1 MNKKIKV
8 SRIQKIANYGLLK
21 LHEYGYIPGGQNGP
35 YNDNETPVRNTAH
48 FLIIFSFIYNQ
59 TSDKKFLDAA
69 HICFKYL
76 ISEDARPMSPIFFM
90 RKKKGK
96 DFSNGLIGQAWTVEA
111 LSVAY
116 SLFKDKRA
124 LQIGKENF
132 EAHQFNESYKLWHI
146 QNVDGSQSSI
156 DWAFNHQ
163 LWFAAVNQK
172 LNYFLKSESI
182 EKVLNKFYSKLDRN
196 MNIHSNGLIKH
207 SIIPTIAP
215 AEAVKKYIKPMY
227 NYLKYLKTGKNS
239 MCKENGYHSFNLYA
253 FSIIRQ
259 YKELEFFKTLKF
271 KKTID
276 YLYSPLFKI
285 ELTTNKNWKD
295 STIKPMEVPF
305 DFNRY
310 SFAYNAPGFEI
321 PFIERTFLL
330 NNKQSPISEYFWNLQ
345 NELTY
350 DESLEA
356 YEKNT
361 EDPHTL
367 NARIYELIRSLK

>member
-1 MNKKIKV
+1 
-8 SRIQKIANYGLLK
+8 
-21 LHEYGYIPGGQNGP
+21 
-35 YNDNETPVRNTAH
+35 
-48 FLIIFSFIYNQ
+48 
-59 TSDKKFLDAA
+59 
-69 HICFKYL
+69 
-76 ISEDARPMSPIFFM
+76 
-90 RKKKGK
+90 
-96 DFSNGLIGQAWTVEA
+96 
-111 LSVAY
+111 
-116 SLFKDKRA
+116 
-124 LQIGKENF
+124 
-132 EAHQFNESYKLWHI
+132 
-146 QNVDGSQSSI
+146 
-156 DWAFNHQ
+156 
-163 LWFAAVNQK
+163 
-172 LNYFLKSESI
+172 
-182 EKVLNKFYSKLDRN
+182 
-196 MNIHSNGLIKH
+196 
-207 SIIPTIAP
+207 
-215 AEAVKKYIKPMY
+215 MY
-227 NYLKYLKTGKNS
+227 NYLKYLKTGKIQCAKKMDITVS
-239 MCKENGYHSFNLYA
+239 IICFP
-253 FSIIRQ
+253 IIRQ